1 MSRGFWS
8 GVFLLLAMGVHDVTL
23 ATARADKGDIYMYK
37 QQGGA
42 KLFTDQKRSRPGYS
56 YIGTYG
62 RPTAYSSCSLSS
74 KAMRARADSY
84 QDLIDKHAAAFNVP
98 AALVRAVMHAES
110 CFDKRAVSSV
120 GARGLMQLMP
130 DTAAL
135 LGVKDSFDPAQNIEG
150 GAKYLS
156 MMRQK
161 FPNDWKLVL
170 AAYNA
175 GPSAVDKY
183 GDIPPYPETQ
193 NYVKRVMGL
202 YQKGIAAAKPA
213 SFHQN

>member
-1 MSRGFWS
+1 MVRGFWT
-8 GVFLLLAMGVHDVTL
+8 GMLLLVAMGVHDCTL
-23 ATARADKGDIYMYK
+23 ATARAEKGDIFMYK

-42 KLFTDQKRSRPGYS
+42 RLFTDQKKSRPGYT

-62 RPTAYSSCSLSS
+62 RPTAYASCSLSS
-74 KAMRARADSY
+74 KSMRARADSF
-84 QDLIDKHAAAFNVP
+84 QDLIDKHATAFNVP
-98 AALVRAVMHAES
+98 AALVRAVMHVES
-110 CFDKRAVSSV
+110 CFDQRAVSKV

-135 LGVKDSFDPAQNIEG
+135 LGVRDSFDPAQNIEG

-175 GPSAVDKY
+175 GPNAVDKY

-193 NYVKRVMGL
+193 SYVKRVMSL
-202 YQKGIAAAKPA
+202 YQKGVAAAQPT
-213 SFHQN
+213 SFQQN